1 MAGRNAR
8 GMGNIRKKTKVNK
21 KTGKKYEWWEAR
33 YTAGRDPGTGKQV
46 QRTITGKTQREVSQ
60 KLAAVVTDMENGTYI
75 APSKQTVGQWLD
87 TWADT
92 YLGGVKPHTVVAYKT
107 QISNHIK
114 PNIGAVKL
122 EALDTPTIQQMYN
135 KLAKTGQQM
144 PKRNKDGELV
154 RRGGNIVYEAVPLSP
169 KSIKNIHGV
178 LHKALQQAIAAG
190 LIRSNPADACALPR
204 VEKAELHPLDEQETR
219 AFLEAIQG
227 HEFETLYLVTLFTG
241 MREGEVLGLTWP
253 CVNFASGTILI
264 KQQLQREKKAG
275 GQYSL
280 VPLKNDK
287 PRTIT
292 PAPSI
297 MELLR
302 QHRKKQAAWQLRAG
316 ELWDNPAGLVFTNE
330 LGKHL
335 VAWTVA
341 KKFKRIVASIGRP
354 DARFHDLRHS
364 YAVAAIR
371 SGDDI
376 KTVQQNLGHATAAFT
391 LDIYGHVT
399 DQMRQAS
406 AERMEGYIKGV
417 RNL

>member
-8 GMGNIRKKTKVNK
+8 GMGNIRKKTKVDK
-21 KTGKKYEWWEAR
+21 KTSKKYEWWEAR
-33 YTAGRDPGTGKQV
+33 YTVGRDPGTGKQV

-60 KLAAVVTDMENGTYI
+60 KLAAVVTSIDSGTYI
-75 APSKQTVGQWLD
+75 APSKQTVGQWMD

-92 YLGGVKPHTVVAYKT
+92 YLGGVKPHTVVSYKT
-107 QISNHIK
+107 QIANHIK
-114 PNIGAVKL
+114 PAIGAVRL
-122 EALDTPTIQQMYN
+122 EALDTPTIQQFYN
-135 KLAKTGQQM
+135 QLAKTGQQV
-144 PKRNKDGELV
+144 PKRNQAGEIV
-154 RRGGNIVYEAVPLSP
+154 KRGGRIVYEAAPLSP
-169 KSIKNIHGV
+169 KTIKNIHGV

-190 LIRSNPADACALPR
+190 LIRFNPADACTLPR
-204 VEKAELHPLDEQETR
+204 VERPELHPLDERETR
-219 AFLEAIQG
+219 AFLEAIRG
-227 HEFETLYLVTLFTG
+227 HEFETLYTVTLFTG

-253 CVNFASGTILI
+253 CVDFAAGTILI
-264 KQQLQREKKAG
+264 KQQLQREKKPG
-275 GQYSL
+275 GQYRL

-302 QHRKKQAAWQLRAG
+302 QHRKQQTAWQLRAG
-316 ELWDNPAGLVFTNE
+316 ELWDNPAGYVFTNE
-330 LGKHL
+330 IGGHL
-335 VAWTVA
+335 VSWTVT
-341 KKFKRIVASIGRP
+341 KKFKRIVTGIGRP

-376 KTVQQNLGHATAAFT
+376 KTVQGNLGHATAAFT
-391 LDIYGHVT
+391 LDVYGHVT
-399 DQMRQAS
+399 DQMKQAS
-406 AERMEGYIKGV
+406 AARMESYIKGV